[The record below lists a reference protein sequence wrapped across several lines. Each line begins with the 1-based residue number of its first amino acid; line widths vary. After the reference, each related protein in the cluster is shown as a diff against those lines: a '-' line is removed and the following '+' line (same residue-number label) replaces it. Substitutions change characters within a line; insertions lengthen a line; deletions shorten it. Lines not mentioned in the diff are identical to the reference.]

1 MQRQT
6 HASPSDCFA
15 GTCANILILLTKAE
29 GAKKGA
35 RWWISHLIS
44 TGSSDDA
51 SDAGQLLCQ
60 RGDGEQL
67 EHLIKVLQK

>member
-1 MQRQT
+1 
-6 HASPSDCFA
+6 
-15 GTCANILILLTKAE
+15 LTKAE